1 MTEPSPS
8 SRTSLRAV
16 SALAVLAIAWGAVPL
31 LVRNDVP
38 PAQLVAMRVTL
49 GGLFLVGVTLI
60 RGQLRLPKTERW
72 RLVTLGVLLAVH
84 WVTFFAAIQL
94 TTVATALA
102 VVYLGPVLAAV
113 LSGPL
118 LGERVGWRA
127 VGSLVLALGGTLLV
141 IRPGAG
147 ATAAGIGV
155 ALFSAVL
162 LAVLMILGKPVA
174 RALGGLAV
182 AMWELVVASV
192 VLAPFTVQAVR
203 TSSEFWLEFV
213 ILGVLLTGVAG
224 VVYWSAMSRL
234 PVAVTSVVMYLEPAS
249 AVVWAAL
256 VLDESTTALTWAGVA
271 LVVAGGALAALE
283 AAEEGAIGAPAVL

>member
-1 MTEPSPS
+1 MTEPSPPS
-8 SRTSLRAV
+8 QTNLGAV
-16 SALAVLAIAWGAVPL
+16 LALAVLAITWGAVPL
-31 LVRNDVP
+31 LVRNEVP

-49 GGLFLVGVTLI
+49 GGLFLVGVTLA
-60 RGQLRLPKTERW
+60 RGQLRLPRTERW

-127 VGSLVLALGGTLLV
+127 VAGLALALGGTLLV

-147 ATAAGIGV
+147 ATVAGIGM

-162 LAVLMILGKPVA
+162 LAVLMIIGKPAA
-174 RALGGLAV
+174 RALGGVAV
-182 AMWELVVASV
+182 AM
-192 VLAPFTVQAVR
+192 
-203 TSSEFWLEFV
+203 
-213 ILGVLLTGVAG
+213 
-224 VVYWSAMSRL
+224 
-234 PVAVTSVVMYLEPAS
+234 
-249 AVVWAAL
+249 
-256 VLDESTTALTWAGVA
+256 
-271 LVVAGGALAALE
+271 
-283 AAEEGAIGAPAVL
+283 